1 MHVIHTQKELVETL
15 KKLTNIAFVPTMGN
29 LHDGHVKL
37 IEEALKKTKYVV
49 VSIFINPL
57 QFNSKDDFKNYPRT
71 LDEDLLM
78 LQKLDVPFVF
88 VPSKEDIIDSSQ
100 TIEIHLSDI
109 ANDLCGRFRPGHF
122 NGVATIV
129 CKLFNLIQ
137 PELAFFGK
145 KDFQQLFL
153 IKELVK
159 QLNYPIHIIA
169 IDTVR
174 HKDGLAKSSRNN
186 LLSKEDRKKAPQL
199 FELMNAM
206 KEKVIQKKLSFKEI
220 ESDAERLLN
229 DSGWIVDYLAIR
241 SAQSLKTPVHNEKQ
255 MVILGAATLGSVRL
269 IDNIEFC
276 IHYAICLICF

>member
-1 MHVIHTQKELVETL
+1 MHVIYTQKELVETL

-29 LHDGHVKL
+29 LHDGHLKL

-100 TIEIHLSDI
+100 TIEIHLPDI

-137 PELAFFGK
+137 PELAFFGR

-174 HKDGLAKSSRNN
+174 HNDGLAKSSRNN

-206 KEKVIQKKLSFKEI
+206 KEKVMQKKLSFKEI
-220 ESDAERLLN
+220 EADAERLLN
-229 DSGWIVDYLAIR
+229 ASGWIVDYLAIR

-276 IHYAICLICF
+276 IQD

>member
-1 MHVIHTQKELVETL
+1 MHVIHTQNELVETL

-29 LHDGHVKL
+29 LHDGHLKL
-37 IEEALKKTKYVV
+37 IEEALKRTKYVV

-206 KEKVIQKKLSFKEI
+206 KEKVMQKKLSFKEI

-241 SAQSLKTPVHNEKQ
+241 SAQSLKTPVHHEKQ

-276 IHYAICLICF
+276 IQD

>member
-29 LHDGHVKL
+29 LHDGHLKL

-174 HKDGLAKSSRNN
+174 DKDGLAKSSRNN

-206 KEKVIQKKLSFKEI
+206 KEKVMQKKLSFKEI

-276 IHYAICLICF
+276 IQD

>member
-15 KKLTNIAFVPTMGN
+15 KKLTHIAFVPTMGN
-29 LHDGHVKL
+29 LHDGHLKL

-206 KEKVIQKKLSFKEI
+206 KEKVMQKKLSFKEI

-276 IHYAICLICF
+276 IQD

>member
-29 LHDGHVKL
+29 LHDGHLKL

-100 TIEIHLSDI
+100 TLEIHLSDI

-206 KEKVIQKKLSFKEI
+206 KEKVMQKKLSFKEI
-220 ESDAERLLN
+220 EADAERLLN
-229 DSGWIVDYLAIR
+229 ASGWIVDYLTIR
-241 SAQSLKTPVHNEKQ
+241 SAESLKTPVHDEKQ
-255 MVILGAATLGSVRL
+255 LVILGAATLGSVRL

-276 IHYAICLICF
+276 IQD

>member
-29 LHDGHVKL
+29 LHEGHLKL

-137 PELAFFGK
+137 PELAFFGR

-206 KEKVIQKKLSFKEI
+206 KEKVMQKKLSFKEI

-241 SAQSLKTPVHNEKQ
+241 SAQSLKIPVHNEKQ

-276 IHYAICLICF
+276 IQD

>member
-206 KEKVIQKKLSFKEI
+206 KEKVMQKKLSFKEI

-229 DSGWIVDYLAIR
+229 DSGWIVDYLAF
-241 SAQSLKTPVHNEKQ
+241 SYSLSPVTKNP
-255 MVILGAATLGSVRL
+255 SS
-269 IDNIEFC
+269 
-276 IHYAICLICF
+276 

>member
-206 KEKVIQKKLSFKEI
+206 KEKVMQKKLSFKEI

-276 IHYAICLICF
+276 IQD

>member
-1 MHVIHTQKELVETL
+1 MHVIHTQNELVETL

-29 LHDGHVKL
+29 LHDGHLKL

-174 HKDGLAKSSRNN
+174 HKNGLAKSSRNN

-206 KEKVIQKKLSFKEI
+206 KEKVMQKKLSFKEI

-241 SAQSLKTPVHNEKQ
+241 SAQSLKTPVHHEKQ

-276 IHYAICLICF
+276 IQD

>member
-1 MHVIHTQKELVETL
+1 MHVIYTQKELVETL

-29 LHDGHVKL
+29 LHDGHLKL

-206 KEKVIQKKLSFKEI
+206 KEKVMQKKLSFKEI
-220 ESDAERLLN
+220 EADAERLLN
-229 DSGWIVDYLAIR
+229 ASGWIVDYLAIR
-241 SAQSLKTPVHNEKQ
+241 SAQSLKTPVHHEKQ

-276 IHYAICLICF
+276 IQD

>member
-1 MHVIHTQKELVETL
+1 MHIINTQNELVETL
-15 KKLTNIAFVPTMGN
+15 KKLNNIAFVPTMGN
-29 LHDGHVKL
+29 LHKGHLKL
-37 IEEALKKTKYVV
+37 VEEALKKTKHVV

-71 LDEDLLM
+71 LDKDLLM
-78 LQKLDVPFVF
+78 LQKLGVPFVF
-88 VPSKEDIIDSSQ
+88 VPPKENIIDSLQ
-100 TIEIHLSDI
+100 TIEIHLPSI

-122 NGVATIV
+122 NGVATII

-137 PELAFFGK
+137 PEFAFFGR

-174 HKDGLAKSSRNN
+174 DKDGLAMSSRNN

-199 FELMNAM
+199 FKLLNVM
-206 KEKVIQKKLSFKEI
+206 KDKVMQKKFPFKEI
-220 ESDAERLLN
+220 EDDADRLLN
-229 DSGWIVDYLAIR
+229 ASGWIVDYLTIR
-241 SAQSLKTPVHNEKQ
+241 SAESLKFAVHDEKQ
-255 MVILGAATLGSVRL
+255 IVILGAATLGSVRL

-276 IHYAICLICF
+276 IQD

>member
-1 MHVIHTQKELVETL
+1 MHVIHTQNELVETL
-15 KKLTNIAFVPTMGN
+15 KKLNNIAFVPTMGN
-29 LHDGHVKL
+29 LHDGHLKL
-37 IEEALKKTKYVV
+37 IEEALKKTKHVV

-71 LDEDLLM
+71 LNEDLLM
-78 LQKLDVPFVF
+78 LEKLDVPFVF
-88 VPSKEDIIDSSQ
+88 VPPKENIIDSLQ

-122 NGVATIV
+122 NGVAIII

-153 IKELVK
+153 IKELVR
-159 QLNYPIHIIA
+159 QLNYPIHIVA

-174 HKDGLAKSSRNN
+174 YKNGLAMSSRNN
-186 LLSKEDRKKAPQL
+186 LLPEEDRKKAPQL
-199 FELMNAM
+199 FELLNVM
-206 KEKVIQKKLSFKEI
+206 KDKVMQKKLSFKEI
-220 ESDAERLLN
+220 EEDADRLLN
-229 DSGWIVDYLAIR
+229 ASGWIVDYLTIR
-241 SAQSLKTPVHNEKQ
+241 SAKSLKTPVHDEKQ
-255 MVILGAATLGSVRL
+255 LVILGAATLGSVRL

-276 IHYAICLICF
+276 IQD

>member
-1 MHVIHTQKELVETL
+1 MHIINTQNELVETL
-15 KKLTNIAFVPTMGN
+15 KKLNNIAFVPTMGN
-29 LHDGHVKL
+29 LHKGHLKL
-37 IEEALKKTKYVV
+37 VEEALKKTKHVV

-57 QFNSKDDFKNYPRT
+57 QFDSKDDFRNYPRT
-71 LDEDLLM
+71 LDKDLLM
-78 LQKLDVPFVF
+78 LQKLGVPFVF
-88 VPSKEDIIDSSQ
+88 VPPKENIIDSLQ
-100 TIEIHLSDI
+100 TIEIHLPSI

-122 NGVATIV
+122 NGVATII

-137 PELAFFGK
+137 PEFAFFGR

-174 HKDGLAKSSRNN
+174 DKDGLAMSSRNN

-199 FELMNAM
+199 FKLLNVM
-206 KEKVIQKKLSFKEI
+206 KDKVMQKKLPFKEI
-220 ESDAERLLN
+220 EDDADRLLN
-229 DSGWIVDYLAIR
+229 ASGWIVDYLTIR
-241 SAQSLKTPVHNEKQ
+241 SAESLKFAVHDEKQ
-255 MVILGAATLGSVRL
+255 IVILGAATLGSVRL

-276 IHYAICLICF
+276 IQD

>member
-1 MHVIHTQKELVETL
+1 MHIIHTQNELVETL
-15 KKLTNIAFVPTMGN
+15 KKLNNIAFVPTMGN
-29 LHDGHVKL
+29 LHKGHLKL
-37 IEEALKKTKYVV
+37 VEEALKKTKHVV

-71 LDEDLLM
+71 LDKDLLM
-78 LQKLDVPFVF
+78 LQKLGVPFVF
-88 VPSKEDIIDSSQ
+88 VPPKENIIDSLQ
-100 TIEIHLSDI
+100 TIEIHLPSI

-122 NGVATIV
+122 NGVATII

-137 PELAFFGK
+137 PEFAFFGR

-174 HKDGLAKSSRNN
+174 DKDGLAMSSRNN

-199 FELMNAM
+199 FKLLNVM
-206 KEKVIQKKLSFKEI
+206 KDKVMQKKLPFKEI
-220 ESDAERLLN
+220 EDDADRLLN
-229 DSGWIVDYLAIR
+229 ASGWIVDYLTIR
-241 SAQSLKTPVHNEKQ
+241 SAESLKFAVHDEKQ
-255 MVILGAATLGSVRL
+255 IVILGAATLGSVRL

-276 IHYAICLICF
+276 IQD

>member
-1 MHVIHTQKELVETL
+1 MHVIHTQNELVETL
-15 KKLTNIAFVPTMGN
+15 KKLNNIAFVPTMGN
-29 LHDGHVKL
+29 LHDGHLKL

-57 QFNSKDDFKNYPRT
+57 QFNSEDDFKNYPRT

-88 VPSKEDIIDSSQ
+88 VPPKENIIDSLQ

-122 NGVATIV
+122 NGVAIII

-153 IKELVK
+153 IKELVR
-159 QLNYPIHIIA
+159 QLNYPIHIVA

-174 HKDGLAKSSRNN
+174 YKNGLAMSSRNN
-186 LLSKEDRKKAPQL
+186 LLSEEDRKKAPQL
-199 FELMNAM
+199 FELLNVM
-206 KEKVIQKKLSFKEI
+206 KDKVMQKKLSFKEI
-220 ESDAERLLN
+220 EEDADRLLN
-229 DSGWIVDYLAIR
+229 ASGWIVDYLTIR
-241 SAQSLKTPVHNEKQ
+241 SAKSLKTPVHDEKQ
-255 MVILGAATLGSVRL
+255 LVILGAATLGSVRL

-276 IHYAICLICF
+276 IQD

>member
-1 MHVIHTQKELVETL
+1 MHVIYTQKELVETL

-29 LHDGHVKL
+29 LHDGHLKL

-174 HKDGLAKSSRNN
+174 DKDGLAKSSRNN

-206 KEKVIQKKLSFKEI
+206 KEKVMQKKLLFKEI

-229 DSGWIVDYLAIR
+229 ASGWIVDYLAIR

-276 IHYAICLICF
+276 IQD

>member
-1 MHVIHTQKELVETL
+1 MHIIHTQNELVETL
-15 KKLTNIAFVPTMGN
+15 KKLNNIAFVPTMGN
-29 LHDGHVKL
+29 LHDGHLKI
-37 IEEALKKTKYVV
+37 IEEALKKTKHVV

-78 LQKLDVPFVF
+78 LEKLDVPFVF
-88 VPSKEDIIDSSQ
+88 VPPKENIIDSLQ

-122 NGVATIV
+122 NGVAIII

-153 IKELVK
+153 IKELVR
-159 QLNYPIHIIA
+159 QLNYPIHIVA

-174 HKDGLAKSSRNN
+174 YKNGLAMSSRNN
-186 LLSKEDRKKAPQL
+186 LLSEEDRKKAPQL
-199 FELMNAM
+199 FELLNVM
-206 KEKVIQKKLSFKEI
+206 KDKVMQKKLSFKEI
-220 ESDAERLLN
+220 EEDADRLLN
-229 DSGWIVDYLAIR
+229 ASGWIVDYLTIR
-241 SAQSLKTPVHNEKQ
+241 SAKSLKTPVHDEKQ
-255 MVILGAATLGSVRL
+255 LVILGAATLGSVRL

-276 IHYAICLICF
+276 IQD

>member
-1 MHVIHTQKELVETL
+1 MYIIHTQNELVETL
-15 KKLTNIAFVPTMGN
+15 KKLNNIAFVPTMGN
-29 LHDGHVKL
+29 LHEGHLKL
-37 IEEALKKTKYVV
+37 VEEALKKTKHVV

-57 QFNSKDDFKNYPRT
+57 QFNSKDDFRNYPRT
-71 LDEDLLM
+71 LDKDLLM
-78 LQKLDVPFVF
+78 LQKLGVPFVF
-88 VPSKEDIIDSSQ
+88 VPPKENIIDSLQ
-100 TIEIHLSDI
+100 TIEIHLPSI

-122 NGVATIV
+122 NGVATII

-137 PELAFFGK
+137 PEFAFFGR

-174 HKDGLAKSSRNN
+174 DKDGLAMSSRNN

-199 FELMNAM
+199 FKLLNVM
-206 KEKVIQKKLSFKEI
+206 KDKVMQKKLSFKEI
-220 ESDAERLLN
+220 EDDADRLLN
-229 DSGWIVDYLAIR
+229 ASGWIVDYLTIR
-241 SAQSLKTPVHNEKQ
+241 SAESLKFAVHDEKQ
-255 MVILGAATLGSVRL
+255 IVILGAATLGSVRL

-276 IHYAICLICF
+276 IQD

>member
-1 MHVIHTQKELVETL
+1 MHIIHTQNELVETL
-15 KKLTNIAFVPTMGN
+15 KKLNNIAFVPTMGN
-29 LHDGHVKL
+29 LHEGHLKL
-37 IEEALKKTKYVV
+37 VEEALKKTKHVV

-57 QFNSKDDFKNYPRT
+57 QFDSKDDFRNYPRT
-71 LDEDLLM
+71 LDKDLLM
-78 LQKLDVPFVF
+78 LQKLGVPFVF
-88 VPSKEDIIDSSQ
+88 VPPKENIIDSLQ
-100 TIEIHLSDI
+100 TIEIHLPSI

-122 NGVATIV
+122 NGVATII

-137 PELAFFGK
+137 PEFAFFGR

-174 HKDGLAKSSRNN
+174 DKDGLAMSSRNN

-199 FELMNAM
+199 FKLLNLM
-206 KEKVIQKKLSFKEI
+206 KDKVMQKKLSFKKI
-220 ESDAERLLN
+220 EDDADRLLN
-229 DSGWIVDYLAIR
+229 ASGWIVDYLTIR
-241 SAQSLKTPVHNEKQ
+241 SAESLKFAVHDEKQ
-255 MVILGAATLGSVRL
+255 IVILGAATLGSIRL

-276 IHYAICLICF
+276 IQD

>member
-1 MHVIHTQKELVETL
+1 MHVIYTQKELVETL

-29 LHDGHVKL
+29 LHDGHLKL

-206 KEKVIQKKLSFKEI
+206 KEKVMQKKLSFKEI

-276 IHYAICLICF
+276 IQD

>member
-29 LHDGHVKL
+29 LHEGHLKL

-137 PELAFFGK
+137 PELAFFGR

-199 FELMNAM
+199 FELMSAM
-206 KEKVIQKKLSFKEI
+206 KEKVMQKKLSFKEI
-220 ESDAERLLN
+220 EADAERLLN
-229 DSGWIVDYLAIR
+229 ASGWIVDYLAIR

-276 IHYAICLICF
+276 IQD

>member
-1 MHVIHTQKELVETL
+1 MHVIHTQNVLVETL
-15 KKLTNIAFVPTMGN
+15 KKLNNIAFVPTMGN
-29 LHDGHVKL
+29 LHDGHLKL
-37 IEEALKKTKYVV
+37 IEEALKKTKHVV

-78 LQKLDVPFVF
+78 LEKLDVPFVF
-88 VPSKEDIIDSSQ
+88 VPRKENIIDSLQ

-109 ANDLCGRFRPGHF
+109 ANDLCGKFRPGHF
-122 NGVATIV
+122 NGVAIII

-153 IKELVK
+153 IKELVR
-159 QLNYPIHIIA
+159 QLNYPIHIVA

-174 HKDGLAKSSRNN
+174 YKNGLAMSSRNN
-186 LLSKEDRKKAPQL
+186 LLSEEDRKKAPQL
-199 FELMNAM
+199 FELLNVM
-206 KEKVIQKKLSFKEI
+206 KDKVMQKKLSFKEI
-220 ESDAERLLN
+220 EEDADRLLN
-229 DSGWIVDYLAIR
+229 ASGWIVDYLTIR
-241 SAQSLKTPVHNEKQ
+241 SAESLKTPVHDEKQ
-255 MVILGAATLGSVRL
+255 LVILGAATLGSVRL

-276 IHYAICLICF
+276 IQD

>member
-29 LHDGHVKL
+29 LHEGHLKL

-206 KEKVIQKKLSFKEI
+206 KEKVMQKKLSFKEI

-276 IHYAICLICF
+276 IQD

>member
-1 MHVIHTQKELVETL
+1 MHIIHTQNELVETL
-15 KKLTNIAFVPTMGN
+15 KKLNNIAFVPTMGN
-29 LHDGHVKL
+29 LHEGHLKL
-37 IEEALKKTKYVV
+37 VEEALKKTKHVV

-57 QFNSKDDFKNYPRT
+57 QFNSKDDFRNYPRT
-71 LDEDLLM
+71 LDKDLLM
-78 LQKLDVPFVF
+78 LQKLGVPFVF
-88 VPSKEDIIDSSQ
+88 VPPKENIIDSLQ
-100 TIEIHLSDI
+100 TIEIHLPSI

-122 NGVATIV
+122 NGVATII

-137 PELAFFGK
+137 PEFAFFGR

-174 HKDGLAKSSRNN
+174 DKDGLAMSSRNN

-199 FELMNAM
+199 FKLLNLM
-206 KEKVIQKKLSFKEI
+206 KDKVMQKKLSFKKI
-220 ESDAERLLN
+220 EDDADRLLN
-229 DSGWIVDYLAIR
+229 ASGWIVDYLTIR
-241 SAQSLKTPVHNEKQ
+241 SAESLKFAVHDEKQ
-255 MVILGAATLGSVRL
+255 IVILGAATLGSVRL

-276 IHYAICLICF
+276 IQD

>member
-1 MHVIHTQKELVETL
+1 MHIIHTQNELVETL
-15 KKLTNIAFVPTMGN
+15 KKLNNIAFVPTMGN
-29 LHDGHVKL
+29 LHKGHLKL
-37 IEEALKKTKYVV
+37 VEEALKKTKHVV

-57 QFNSKDDFKNYPRT
+57 QFDSKDDFRNYPRT
-71 LDEDLLM
+71 LDKDLLM
-78 LQKLDVPFVF
+78 LQKLGVPFVF
-88 VPSKEDIIDSSQ
+88 VPPKENIIDSLQ
-100 TIEIHLSDI
+100 TIEIHLPSI

-122 NGVATIV
+122 NGVATII

-137 PELAFFGK
+137 PEFAFFGR

-174 HKDGLAKSSRNN
+174 DKDGLAMSSRNN

-199 FELMNAM
+199 FKLLNVM
-206 KEKVIQKKLSFKEI
+206 KDKVMQKKFPFKEI
-220 ESDAERLLN
+220 EDDADRLLN
-229 DSGWIVDYLAIR
+229 ASGWIVDYLTIR
-241 SAQSLKTPVHNEKQ
+241 SAESLKFAVHDEKQ
-255 MVILGAATLGSVRL
+255 IVILGAATLGSVRL

-276 IHYAICLICF
+276 IQD

>member
-1 MHVIHTQKELVETL
+1 MHIIHTQNELVETL
-15 KKLTNIAFVPTMGN
+15 KKLNNIAFVPTMGN
-29 LHDGHVKL
+29 LHVGHLKL
-37 IEEALKKTKYVV
+37 VEGALKKTKHVV

-78 LQKLDVPFVF
+78 LQKLGVPFVF
-88 VPSKEDIIDSSQ
+88 VPPKENIIDSLQ
-100 TIEIHLSDI
+100 TIEIHLPNI

-122 NGVATIV
+122 NGVATII
-129 CKLFNLIQ
+129 CKLFNLIR
-137 PELAFFGK
+137 PEFAFFGK

-174 HKDGLAKSSRNN
+174 DKDGLAMSSRNK
-186 LLSKEDRKKAPQL
+186 LLSEEDRKKAPQL
-199 FELMNAM
+199 FKLLNIM
-206 KEKVIQKKLSFKEI
+206 KDKVKQKKLSFKEI
-220 ESDAERLLN
+220 QEDADRLLHA
-229 DSGWIVDYLAIR
+229 SGWTVNYLTIR
-241 SAQSLKTPVHNEKQ
+241 SAESLKIPVHDEKQ
-255 MVILGAATLGSVRL
+255 IIILGAATLGSVRL

-276 IHYAICLICF
+276 IQD

>member
-29 LHDGHVKL
+29 LHDGHLKL

-137 PELAFFGK
+137 PELAFFGR

-174 HKDGLAKSSRNN
+174 DKDGLAKSSRNN

-206 KEKVIQKKLSFKEI
+206 KEKVMQKKLSFKEI

-276 IHYAICLICF
+276 IQD